1 MAEAKNTGT
10 WIDNKTG
17 KVVTSQP
24 EEGVQL
30 IAPGVEVTPDDQRAV
45 DAAKAA
51 QAEAAEAAEA
61 EKPAAKTAAK

>member
-1 MAEAKNTGT
+1 MAENKGA

-30 IAPGVEVTPDDQRAV
+30 VSPNVEPSAQDEAV
-45 DAAKAA
+45 VEAAKAA
-51 QAEAAEAAEA
+51 LAGETAD
-61 EKPAAKTAAK
+61 KTVTSKSSK

>member
-1 MAEAKNTGT
+1 MSDGT
-10 WIDNKTG
+10 WIDTKTG

-30 IAPGVEVTPDDQRAV
+30 HAPGTEVTPDVQAAI

-51 QAEAAEAAEA
+51 ADPDKAPV
-61 EKPAAKTAAK
+61 EKAVTSKSVSKAVTS